1 MIGSCFEADY
11 SNNFS
16 KNLQISAIFAG
27 FEPANFQL
35 RVDCS
40 TTMLHLAIKNV
51 LLLVVITGLFDYS
64 EALSD
69 NYFILLWQ

>member
-1 MIGSCFEADY
+1 VIGSCFEADY

-40 TTMLHLAIKNV
+40 TTVQLPLVIKSSFE
-51 LLLVVITGLFDYS
+51 VITGLFDNA